1 MDDRPT
7 DGTRD
12 QNSADVVELTG
23 RLLCADL
30 TEASTVRQHLPE
42 HIALTRAEQAVV
54 VGWRDGGTTK
64 NGALANLL
72 SRGGGSAATALKR
85 LTAAHPGTIEVSP
98 TPRTP

>member
-42 HIALTRAEQAVV
+42 HIALTRAERVRRS
-54 VGWRDGGTTK
+54 WR
-64 NGALANLL
+64 A
-72 SRGGGSAATALKR
+72 
-85 LTAAHPGTIEVSP
+85 
-98 TPRTP
+98 